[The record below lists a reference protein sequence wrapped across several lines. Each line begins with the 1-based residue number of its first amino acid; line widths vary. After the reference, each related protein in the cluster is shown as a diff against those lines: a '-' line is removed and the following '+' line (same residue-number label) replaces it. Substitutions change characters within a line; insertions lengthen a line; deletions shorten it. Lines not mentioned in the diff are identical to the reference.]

1 MTAAVGVYT
10 SGESWLYRLDPRVKM
25 GFSMLGVAICLLVP
39 KPAVLIGVLAAA
51 HLVLI
56 AGGLPISRLGRLW
69 RSLAPLV
76 LIILIL
82 QPLMAPGAGEAIIQ
96 IGPLKIT
103 QAGLMLGVLYA
114 LRVAAAAFVVLVPVL
129 TTPINTLVR
138 GLQKLGL
145 PYTWGMTVGLALRY
159 LETIGE
165 LYITISESQQARGWD
180 TSRGGLVKR
189 AKAAVPTL
197 IALII
202 ASLRLA
208 DTLALGMA
216 ARGFGLDRP
225 RTWRQDIRMRRGD
238 WVAVAAMTAGFVGF
252 LILTIA
258 D

>member
-10 SGESWLYRLDPRVKM
+10 SGDSWLYRLDPRAKM
-25 GFSMLGVAICLLVP
+25 WFSVLGVAACLLVP
-39 KPAVLIGVLAAA
+39 RPAALMGVLAIA
-51 HLVLI
+51 HMVLI
-56 AGGLPISRLGRLW
+56 AGGLPIAQLGRLW
-69 RSLAPLV
+69 RNLAPLV
-76 LIILIL
+76 LMILVL
-82 QPLMAPGAGEAIIQ
+82 QPLLAPGAGVVIAQ
-96 IGPLKIT
+96 VGPLRIT
-103 QAGLMLGVLYA
+103 QAGVMLGVLYA
-114 LRVAAAAFVVLVPVL
+114 LRVSAAAFVMLVPIL
-129 TTPINTLVR
+129 TTPINRLVR

-159 LETIGE
+159 LGTIGE
-165 LYITISESQQARGWD
+165 LYTTISESQQARGWD
-180 TSRGGLVKR
+180 ASQGGLVKR

-216 ARGFGLDRP
+216 ARGFGLERP
-225 RTWRQDIRMRRGD
+225 RTWRQDIRMSRVD
-238 WVAVAAMTAGFVGF
+238 WVAVAAMTVGFMGF